1 MTNFDNLDITK
12 GFVLDQYDAAEYLKY
27 IAYEQFKEVM
37 NDDADA
43 EGLEAI
49 IEELKDMIKAI
60 ENTDFEY
67 WRISEHQMAASGIV
81 ITPMEEAK
89 Q

>member
-12 GFVLDQYDAAEYLKY
+12 GFVLDQYDAAEYLKNT
-27 IAYEQFKEVM
+27 AYEQFKEVM
-37 NDDADA
+37 NGDADT

-49 IEELKDMIKAI
+49 IEELKEMIKAI
-60 ENTDFEY
+60 ENTNFDY
-67 WRISEHQMAASGIV
+67 WRISEHPMAASGII
-81 ITPMEEAK
+81 ITPMTEAK

>member
-27 IAYEQFKEVM
+27 TAYEQFKEVM
-37 NDDADA
+37 NDEADT

-49 IEELKDMIKAI
+49 IEELKDMIKTI
-60 ENTDFEY
+60 ESTDFDY
-67 WRISEHQMAASGIV
+67 WHISEHQMAASGII

-89 Q
+89 K